1 MGFLTNKIMNNIF
14 NDSTAMTVDE
24 QQLLSIF
31 LKYGITSITPINMVE
46 FVKDVSK
53 TITTITVYSY
63 DENGTLLTPSFTST
77 K

>member
-1 MGFLTNKIMNNIF
+1 
-14 NDSTAMTVDE
+14 MTVDE

>member
-1 MGFLTNKIMNNIF
+1 
-14 NDSTAMTVDE
+14 MTVDE

-77 K
+77 KWVTVEE

>member
-1 MGFLTNKIMNNIF
+1 MNNIF

-63 DENGTLLTPSFTST
+63 DENGNLLTPSFTST

>member
-1 MGFLTNKIMNNIF
+1 MNNIF
-14 NDSTAMTVDE
+14 DDSTAFTIDE
-24 QQLLSIF
+24 QQLLAIF
-31 LKYGITSITPINMVE
+31 LKYGLTSITPINMVE

>member
-1 MGFLTNKIMNNIF
+1 
-14 NDSTAMTVDE
+14 MTVDE

-77 K
+77 KSVTVEE

>member
-1 MGFLTNKIMNNIF
+1 MNNIF

-31 LKYGITSITPINMVE
+31 LKYGITSVTPINMVE

-63 DENGTLLTPSFTST
+63 DENGNLQTPSFTST

>member
-1 MGFLTNKIMNNIF
+1 MNNIF

-77 K
+77 KWVTVEE

>member
-1 MGFLTNKIMNNIF
+1 MNNIF

-31 LKYGITSITPINMVE
+31 LKYGITSIIPINMVE

>member
-1 MGFLTNKIMNNIF
+1 MNNIF

>member
-1 MGFLTNKIMNNIF
+1 MNNIF
-14 NDSTAMTVDE
+14 NDSTAVTVDE